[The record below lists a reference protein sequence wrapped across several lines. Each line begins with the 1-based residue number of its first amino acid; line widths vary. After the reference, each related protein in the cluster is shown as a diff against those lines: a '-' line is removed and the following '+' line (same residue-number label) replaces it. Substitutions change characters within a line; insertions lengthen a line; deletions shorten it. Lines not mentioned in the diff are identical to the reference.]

1 MMQKIAKE
9 AMFNAQQGWLKSRFH
24 FSFAQYHD
32 PKNIQFEAL
41 RVLNDDII
49 APQSGFDMHPHR
61 DMEIVTY
68 IIDGELTHQDS
79 MGHRETLGRGE
90 VQYISAGTGLNH
102 SEHNMHP
109 DKPLR
114 LLQMWILPPT
124 KGLEPSYGSHRY
136 TQADRTNALL
146 NIVSPQSG
154 DAPIKLYQDVN
165 FYVGELD
172 TGQNITFELAH
183 ERQIY
188 FVQIEGSSDING
200 TILHYGDAL
209 KIVEEEA
216 VPIKAVETSHFL
228 FIEML
233 KG

>member
-1 MMQKIAKE
+1 MVQKIAKE
-9 AMFNAQQGWLKSRFH
+9 AMFNAQQGWLNSRFH

-32 PKNIQFEAL
+32 PKNVQFGAL

-68 IIDGELTHQDS
+68 IIEGELTHQDS

-90 VQYISAGTGLNH
+90 VQYMSAGTGVYHL
-102 SEHNMHP
+102 EHNMHP
-109 DKPLR
+109 SWPLR

-136 TQADRTNALL
+136 TQEERSNTLL
-146 NIVSPQSG
+146 NIVSPQNG

-165 FYVGELD
+165 FYVSELD
-172 TGQNITFELAH
+172 EGQSVEYDFWKD
-183 ERQIY
+183 RQIY

-200 TILHYGDAL
+200 TITHYGDAL
-209 KIVEEEA
+209 KIMNEELLL
-216 VPIKAVETSHFL
+216 IKALEASHFL
-228 FIEML
+228 FITML